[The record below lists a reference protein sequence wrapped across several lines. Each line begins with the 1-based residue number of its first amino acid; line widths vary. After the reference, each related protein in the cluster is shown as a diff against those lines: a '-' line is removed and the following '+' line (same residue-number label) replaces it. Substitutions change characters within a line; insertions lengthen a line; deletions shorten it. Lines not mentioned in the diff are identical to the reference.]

1 MSVWMIAQ
9 PLGGGEYR
17 AAQLA
22 FMLSSSRISHNDLA
36 LLEFTVSHQ
45 SRMFLLGAPSL
56 HVHYQH

>member
-1 MSVWMIAQ
+1 MIAQ

-36 LLEFTVSHQ
+36 LIVFTVSNQ

-56 HVHYQH
+56 HVRYQQ

>member
-1 MSVWMIAQ
+1 MIAQ

-36 LLEFTVSHQ
+36 LIVFTVSHQ